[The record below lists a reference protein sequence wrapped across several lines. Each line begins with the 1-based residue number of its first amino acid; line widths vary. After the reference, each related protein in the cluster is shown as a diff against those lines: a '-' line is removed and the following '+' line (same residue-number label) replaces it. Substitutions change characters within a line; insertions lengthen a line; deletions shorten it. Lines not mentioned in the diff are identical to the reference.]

1 MSMRSKQKPPKFRP
15 PKQVSVSV
23 HRNGAEL
30 QALVEWADVQ
40 LVLQSFL
47 DVYRR
52 ATKQYPELIVDLPH
66 VGGSSVPYVEDWG
79 PEERKRRIGF

>member
-1 MSMRSKQKPPKFRP
+1 MTRKKSFRP
-15 PKQVSVSV
+15 PETVSVSV

-30 QALVEWADVQ
+30 RTDVRWPDVQ

-47 DVYRR
+47 EVFRS

-66 VGGSSVPYVEDWG
+66 VGGSSVQYVDDWSDG
-79 PEERKRRIGF
+79 EARKKRIGF